1 MKFSPPNEVTFIPT
15 LTFDLRPHPCYGD
28 PMPEMEPTVFVSF
41 MKVVATIC
49 IIAMVV
55 SVWPTDGE
63 E

>member
-1 MKFSPPNEVTFIPT
+1 
-15 LTFDLRPHPCYGD
+15 
-28 PMPEMEPTVFVSF
+28 MPEMPHETFVSF